1 MIRYALRCAEG
12 HAFESWFSDAA
23 GFDGLRARGM
33 VECPDCGSTQVDRAL
48 MAPRVRTTRAKAE
61 TPAPAPET
69 RPAKPDAPKSPP
81 DPDTIAKVM
90 AHMRA
95 EVEKRSTYVGKSFA
109 AEARAIHAGESD
121 RGSIWGEAT
130 PKEARALAE
139 DGIEVMPLPF
149 GPREKQ
155 N

>member
-1 MIRYALRCAEG
+1 MIRYSLRCDEG

-23 GFDGLRARGM
+23 GFDALRARGM
-33 VECPDCGSTQVDRAL
+33 VECPECGSVDVDRAL
-48 MAPRVRTTRAKAE
+48 MAPRVSTARSKEQAPG
-61 TPAPAPET
+61 PAAASAPE
-69 RPAKPDAPKSPP
+69 PGAPKGPP
-81 DPDTIAKVM
+81 DPDTVAKVM

-121 RGSIWGEAT
+121 KGSVWGEAT

-149 GPREKQ
+149 GSREKQ

>member
-1 MIRYALRCAEG
+1 MIRYSLRCDEG

-23 GFDGLRARGM
+23 GFDALRARGM

-48 MAPRVRTTRAKAE
+48 MAPRVRPARSQAEAKS
-61 TPAPAPET
+61 P
-69 RPAKPDAPKSPP
+69 APKSEAPKGPP

-109 AEARAIHAGESD
+109 AEARAIHEGTSD
-121 RGSIWGEAT
+121 KGSIWGEAT

>member
-1 MIRYALRCAEG
+1 MIRYSLRCADG
-12 HAFESWFSDAA
+12 HGFESWFSDAA
-23 GFDGLRARGM
+23 GFDALRGRGM
-33 VECPDCGSTQVDRAL
+33 VECPDCGSTEVDRAL
-48 MAPRVRTTRAKAE
+48 MAPRVRPARSQAE
-61 TPAPAPET
+61 APKPAALPA
-69 RPAKPDAPKSPP
+69 PAKPDAPKGPP

-109 AEARAIHAGESD
+109 AEARAIHEGTSD
-121 RGSIWGEAT
+121 KGSIWGEAT

-139 DGIEVMPLPF
+139 DGIEIMPLPF